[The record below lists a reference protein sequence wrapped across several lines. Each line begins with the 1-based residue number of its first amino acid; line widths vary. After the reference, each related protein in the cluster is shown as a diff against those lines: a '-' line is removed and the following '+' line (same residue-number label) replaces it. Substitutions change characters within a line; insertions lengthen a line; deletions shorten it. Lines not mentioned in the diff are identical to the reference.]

1 MMFDFACRN
10 LALFFKDR
18 MTVLLSFLAEGIVV
32 VLYILFIR
40 KNMIEAFSIVKDIE
54 LLIDVW
60 MIAGIL
66 GITSVTTTM
75 GAYGIMVE
83 DKAKHIQRDFLT
95 SPIRKYALVGGY
107 MGGAVMIGLFMSVL
121 LFLIS
126 AVYIL
131 HQYRIQL
138 ANGQGVS
145 LLLLFLL
152 ITLSNSALVLLV
164 VSFLKSSNA
173 LASCCTILGALIGFL
188 TGIYIPMGNL
198 PEGVKTIIKVFPV
211 SHAVVLLR
219 QLLMEPLIDEKLNGL
234 DGYRAQ
240 GFMQYLGV
248 QYVWEGNI
256 VTKKESIII
265 LVTTAIFFFVLS
277 IFKEQKTVRF

>member
-1 MMFDFACRN
+1 MVAFAFRN
-10 LALFFKDR
+10 LTLFFKDR
-18 MTVLLSFLAEGIVV
+18 MAVLLSFLAEFIVV

-40 KNMIEAFSIVKDIE
+40 KNMVEGFSTVADIE

-83 DKAKHIQRDFLT
+83 DKAKHIQRDFAT
-95 SPIRKYALVGGY
+95 SPIRGYALIGGY

-126 AVYIL
+126 SVYIL

-138 ANGQGVS
+138 ARGQGII
-145 LLLLFLL
+145 LLFIFLL
-152 ITLSNSALVLLV
+152 ITLSNSALVLFV

-198 PEGVKTIIKVFPV
+198 PEGVKTIIKAFPV

-219 QLLMEPLIDEKLNGL
+219 QILMEPLIDEKLNGL
-234 DGYRAQ
+234 EGYLAQ

-248 QYVWEGNI
+248 QYVWEGNV
-256 VTKKESIII
+256 VTTKESVLF
-265 LVTTAIFFFVLS
+265 LVTVTGIFFIVS
-277 IFKEQKTVRF
+277 IIKEQRTVRF

>member
-18 MTVLLSFLAEGIVV
+18 MAVLLSFLAEGIVV

>member
-1 MMFDFACRN
+1 MA
-10 LALFFKDR
+10 
-18 MTVLLSFLAEGIVV
+18 VLLSFLAEFIVV

-40 KNMIEAFSIVKDIE
+40 KNMVEGFSTVADIE

-83 DKAKHIQRDFLT
+83 DKAKHIQRDFAT
-95 SPIRKYALVGGY
+95 SPIRGYALIGGY

-126 AVYIL
+126 SVYIL

-138 ANGQGVS
+138 ARGQGII
-145 LLLLFLL
+145 LLFIFLL
-152 ITLSNSALVLLV
+152 ITLSNSALVLFV

-198 PEGVKTIIKVFPV
+198 PEGVKTIIKAFPV

-219 QLLMEPLIDEKLNGL
+219 QILMEPLIDEKLNGL
-234 DGYRAQ
+234 EGYLAQ

-248 QYVWEGNI
+248 QYVWEGNV
-256 VTKKESIII
+256 VTTKESVLF
-265 LVTTAIFFFVLS
+265 LVTVTGIFFIVS
-277 IFKEQKTVRF
+277 IIKEQRTVRF

>member
-1 MMFDFACRN
+1 
-10 LALFFKDR
+10 
-18 MTVLLSFLAEGIVV
+18 
-32 VLYILFIR
+32 
-40 KNMIEAFSIVKDIE
+40 
-54 LLIDVW
+54 
-60 MIAGIL
+60 
-66 GITSVTTTM
+66 
-75 GAYGIMVE
+75 
-83 DKAKHIQRDFLT
+83 
-95 SPIRKYALVGGY
+95 
-107 MGGAVMIGLFMSVL
+107 MGGAVLIGLFMSVL